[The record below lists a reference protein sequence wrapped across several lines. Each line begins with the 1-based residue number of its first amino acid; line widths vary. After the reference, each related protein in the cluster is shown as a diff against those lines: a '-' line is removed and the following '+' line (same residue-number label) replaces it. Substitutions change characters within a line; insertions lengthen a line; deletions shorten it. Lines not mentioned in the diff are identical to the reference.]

1 MFSSL
6 DRSET
11 SRIRRN
17 SLEKRA
23 ETLYTGVFN
32 AIFLF
37 SFALSNV
44 IGTQVFRPETAPDY
58 VQGKVVILVL
68 FSAAVP
74 TVIAFNYYIR
84 YLNKRKHRLSL
95 IPIFASG
102 LTPFPSLTKI
112 EKDAQLAEMIKI
124 HGWTPEDV
132 EREASKAAFADLTDK
147 ENVFMRYLS

>member
-1 MFSSL
+1 VFSSL

-17 SLEKRA
+17 LLENPA

-102 LTPFPSLTKI
+102 LTPFPSLT
-112 EKDAQLAEMIKI
+112 
-124 HGWTPEDV
+124 PEDV
-132 EREASKAAFADLTDK
+132 EREASKAAFSDLTDK